1 MATKTATRVLCGMAG
16 ALLIVMAVALAVFG
30 AAAAFGSY
38 YDGPPIRFGVIP
50 GPLFTIGRHLVAR
63 GIWDQKQ
70 RPWVVTIGDY
80 LGDTLLVTGLICA
93 LDGVW
98 ARDAEASG
106 TAMLLFLGGV
116 AVYIASFLLART
128 LLKSDE

>member
-1 MATKTATRVLCGMAG
+1 MN
-16 ALLIVMAVALAVFG
+16 LI
-30 AAAAFGSY
+30 S
-38 YDGPPIRFGVIP
+38 GPTLMLERGVCIY
-50 GPLFTIGRHLVAR
+50 G
-63 GIWDQKQ
+63 
-70 RPWVVTIGDY
+70 
-80 LGDTLLVTGLICA
+80 TLY
-93 LDGVW
+93 GVW